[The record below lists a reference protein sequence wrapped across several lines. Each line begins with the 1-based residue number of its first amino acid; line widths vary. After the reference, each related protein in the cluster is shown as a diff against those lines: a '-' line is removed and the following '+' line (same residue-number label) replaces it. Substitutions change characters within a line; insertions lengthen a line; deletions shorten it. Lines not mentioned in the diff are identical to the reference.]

1 VKPRNVLHLYRVRLR
16 ARLLQECFAV
26 VGIAAGVA
34 LLFASQVATSSLSSS
49 VAQLSHG
56 IVGRASLQLLAR
68 DPHGLPASMLASV
81 RAIPGVRAAAP
92 LLEGSADLSGP
103 HGRESVELV
112 GADASL
118 ARLGGTLVRHTS
130 LTPFA
135 GIGAIVLPAPL
146 ARKIGVTKFGEEA
159 TFQLN
164 GRVEEAPL
172 YEQLHA
178 KQIGPLISTPIAIA
192 PLAFAQE
199 MAGLQ
204 GRLSRIL
211 VEPDPGREASVRA
224 ALVALAAGRLNVEP
238 ASYDEKLFA
247 RASAASNQSTALF
260 AVISALVGF
269 LFAFN
274 AMLLTVPQRRRL
286 IADLRR
292 DGYPPKSVIAVL
304 LFDAIVLGVFACALG
319 LALGEELSIHLFRS
333 NPGYLSSAFAVG
345 SQRVVSLQ
353 SVAIAVGGGMLAACV
368 AVLSPLREI
377 LSRRPPVVTAPG
389 DLSNADGG
397 ASLGKLALGGI
408 VCLAAAT
415 AILLFAPKAAVLGM
429 ICLVAALLLLL
440 PLPLA
445 GTLAVVRRLAPRI
458 VSAVPHVAVMELR
471 AGRTRALAISATG
484 AIAVFGSVSIQAAH
498 GDLLKGLE
506 NAAHDM
512 NAFTAVWVSP
522 AGSYNL
528 LQTAPFTA
536 TPAQQAKLE
545 RLPGVR
551 AVRLYRGGLLDWGP
565 RRIWTIA
572 PPRASSPLLPAS
584 QIVEGNVR
592 QATARVRAGGWAVLT
607 RAIAEEHHLQIG
619 SSFTLPSPDPTTF
632 RVAALSTNI
641 GWAPGAIVM
650 NASDYAHAWAG
661 EAAGASAAG
670 GADVA
675 PGAHAVPSAQ
685 AVPGTDEN
693 TGAAE
698 NASAYNILLD
708 PGVSALTVRHEVEQ
722 ALGPRSGLA
731 VETAQQHAGR
741 QNTLSRQGLARL
753 TQIATLILIV
763 AILAMAAA
771 MANMVWQRRPRLAK
785 LKLEGF
791 PAAELWRTIMLESVL
806 LLGVG
811 CTTGAVFGLYGQQ
824 LLDRALANVIGF
836 PVVYSFGV
844 LVALVSLALV
854 TVASVLIV
862 ALPGYLAT
870 GVPAAVA
877 LQD

>member
-16 ARLLQECFAV
+16 ARLLQECFAI

-49 VAQLSHG
+49 VAQLSQG
-56 IVGRASLQLLAR
+56 IVGNATLQLLAR
-68 DPHGLPASMLASV
+68 APQGFEASTLARV

-92 LLEGSADLSGP
+92 LLEASAKASGP
-103 HGRESVELV
+103 RGSRSVELV
-112 GADASL
+112 GVDSSL
-118 ARLGGTLVRHTS
+118 TALEGALVRHAS
-130 LTPFA
+130 PSSFA
-135 GIGAIVLPAPL
+135 GVEVVALPAPL
-146 ARKIGVTKFGEEA
+146 AHTLGVSKFGDEIA
-159 TFQLN
+159 LRLN
-164 GRVEEAPL
+164 GRFAEAGL

-178 KQIGPLISTPIAIA
+178 SQIGPLTSSPIAVA
-192 PLAFAQE
+192 PLAASQE
-199 MAGLQ
+199 MSGLS
-204 GRLSRIL
+204 GRFSRIL
-211 VEPDPGREASVRA
+211 VEPAPGRERTVHA
-224 ALVALAAGRLNVEP
+224 ALLALAAKAHLNVEP
-238 ASYDEKLFA
+238 ASYDETLFA
-247 RASAASNQSTALF
+247 RASAATNQSTQLF
-260 AVISALVGF
+260 ALISALVGF

-286 IADLRR
+286 IAELRR
-292 DGYPPKSVIAVL
+292 DGYPPASVIAVL
-304 LFDAIVLGVFACALG
+304 LFDAIVLGALACVLG
-319 LALGEELSIHLFRS
+319 LVLGEELSIHLFHS

-345 SQRVVSLQ
+345 SQRVVSAQ
-353 SVAIAVGGGMLAACV
+353 SVLVAVGGGMLAAIV

-377 LSRRPPVVTAPG
+377 LSRRPPAVTAPG
-389 DLSNADGG
+389 DLTAGDGSG
-397 ASLGKLALGGI
+397 GVGLVKLALGGLA
-408 VCLAAAT
+408 CLVGAT
-415 AILLFAPKAAVLGM
+415 AILLAAPKLAILGM
-429 ICLVAALLLLL
+429 VFLVAALLLLL
-440 PLPLA
+440 ALPLVA
-445 GTLAVVRRLAPRI
+445 TLALVRALAPRI

-484 AIAVFGSVSIQAAH
+484 AIAVFGSVAIQAAH
-498 GDLLKGLE
+498 GDLLHGLE

-512 NAFTAVWVSP
+512 NAFTDVWVSP

-528 LQTAPFTA
+528 LQTAPFT
-536 TPAQQAKLE
+536 PSEQAELQ

-551 AVRLYRGGLLDWGP
+551 AVRLYRGGLLDWRD
-565 RRIWTIA
+565 RRMWVIA

-584 QIVEGNVR
+584 QIVEGDVR

-607 RAIAEEHHLQIG
+607 QAIAEEHHLRIG
-619 SSFTLPSPDPTTF
+619 STFTLPTPQPTPM

-650 NASDYAHAWAG
+650 NADDYARAWG
-661 EAAGASAAG
+661 SQ
-670 GADVA
+670 D
-675 PGAHAVPSAQ
+675 
-685 AVPGTDEN
+685 
-693 TGAAE
+693 
-698 NASAYNILLD
+698 ASAYNVLLD
-708 PGVSALTVRHEVEQ
+708 PGFSPARARLEIER
-722 ALGPRSGLA
+722 ALGHRTGLA
-731 VETAQQHAGR
+731 VETAAQHADR

-791 PAAELWRTIMLESVL
+791 PVGELWRTIILESVL
-806 LLGVG
+806 LVGVG

-836 PVVYSFGV
+836 PVVYSFGG
-844 LVALVSLALV
+844 LVALTSLAIV
-854 TVASVLIV
+854 TAASVAIV

-870 GVPAAVA
+870 GVPPAVA